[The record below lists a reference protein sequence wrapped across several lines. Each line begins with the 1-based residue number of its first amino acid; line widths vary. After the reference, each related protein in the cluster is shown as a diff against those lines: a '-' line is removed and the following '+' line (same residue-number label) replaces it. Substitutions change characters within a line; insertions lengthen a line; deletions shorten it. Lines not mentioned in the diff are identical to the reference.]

1 MGAGTGV
8 IVAAQE
14 MTRYPFDPLATPGEV
29 GMSVGA
35 ATVFGGILGGLIGV
49 PITAQAKAFRN
60 SADNFSKGVA
70 FSNKHTDEA
79 THAIKEQQIRTTGKP
94 NAKPGVTDLLKMF
107 CYLLVK
113 HK

>member
-1 MGAGTGV
+1 MGGFWQNLGAAFLDPINFIALPFGGPTVGIARSAVRVGAGTGV

-49 PITAQAKAFRN
+49 PITAQARRFRN
-60 SADNFSKGVA
+60 
-70 FSNKHTDEA
+70 
-79 THAIKEQQIRTTGKP
+79 R
-94 NAKPGVTDLLKMF
+94 
-107 CYLLVK
+107 C
-113 HK
+113 